1 MSSDL
6 SDVRGSCGAG
16 SFWGDGLSTEQHARV
31 QVTISVDLV
40 EKQNHST
47 ELTRLCGHGLLDEKP

>member
-6 SDVRGSCGAG
+6 SDVRGCCGAG

-31 QVTISVDLV
+31 QVTISVDLF
-40 EKQNHST
+40 ERQKHST
-47 ELTRLCGHGLLDEKP
+47 YITRLFGHSSLWKKP